1 MSSVKS
7 FFDKLSDV
15 QRDVFVSVVTNLQAS
30 SPQEKVKRLTE
41 FHNRLKA
48 EIDQI
53 NNRREVLGGVLNA
66 LESLLKYLAEY
77 IRKNGD
83 NFELTL
89 FRNNLQKFAADLRV
103 EIANLRPEK
112 KLAKKFDVA
121 RKIESLVQR
130 QTMSGHLIT
139 EVLGG
144 SNVPAKPSD
153 AALANIAGE
162 ECEEEEG

>member
-1 MSSVKS
+1 MPNVKE

-15 QRDVFVSVVTNLQAS
+15 QRDVFVSVVTDLQAS

-53 NNRREVLGGVLNA
+53 NNRREVLGGVLNT

-139 EVLGG
+139 EILGG
-144 SNVPAKPSD
+144 SKVPAKPSD